1 MHKHLS
7 IAVFIITSMYSLK
20 AQVYHEVG
28 LRFSGMGILEL
39 TPPDFLTE
47 DLDYYWNP
55 QLSYQIHFLDEKLI
69 AGTQVGWVY
78 EKGLK
83 NRENLFREDKRKSVN
98 LDIELGLNILEFNN
112 GLLRATIGS
121 RLSKSYFFNRHI
133 EDRGAVAVT
142 TNNSWQEIQ
151 YDFTSSV
158 SYQLF
163 LNNQRNPMALSFS
176 WEVVFP
182 RKSFRV
188 NLLGDKL
195 SSIATGPA
203 VSLIWRIRQ
212 RRNRGLF

>member
-1 MHKHLS
+1 MYKQLS
-7 IAVFIITSMYSLK
+7 IAVFIITSMYNLK

-28 LRFSGMGILEL
+28 LRFSGMGILEM
-39 TPPDFLTE
+39 TPPDYLTE
-47 DLDYYWNP
+47 DLDYYLNP
-55 QLSYQIHFLDEKLI
+55 QLSYQIHFLNEKLI
-69 AGTQVGWVY
+69 AGTQIGWVY

-83 NRENLFREDKRKSVN
+83 NKENYFREDKRKSVN
-98 LDIELGLNILEFNN
+98 LDIELGLNILEFYN
-112 GLLRATIGS
+112 GLLLATIGT
-121 RLSKSYFFNRHI
+121 RLSKSYFFKRRI
-133 EDRGAVAVT
+133 EDGGVAVT

-151 YDFTSSV
+151 YDFTSAV

-163 LNNQRNPMALSFS
+163 LNNKRNPMALRFS

-188 NLLGDKL
+188 NLSGDKL

-203 VSLIWRIRQ
+203 VSLIWRIKQ